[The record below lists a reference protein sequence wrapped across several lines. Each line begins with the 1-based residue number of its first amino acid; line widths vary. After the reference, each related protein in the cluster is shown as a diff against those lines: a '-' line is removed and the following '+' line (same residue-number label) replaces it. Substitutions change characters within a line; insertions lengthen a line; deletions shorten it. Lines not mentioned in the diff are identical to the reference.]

1 MKRKKRKI
9 YLYLLII
16 LGITVG
22 FALLSTTLYINGTA
36 GIKANVW
43 DIHWDQDS
51 IKVTENS
58 VAAETP
64 TVTENGQKLSYEVTL
79 ELPGDFYEFT
89 IDAVNAGTI
98 DGMISIDGLNPTI
111 TYADGSPTTLSNDI
125 HYSVTYADGS
135 AVEQYHKLA
144 KRVDAN
150 TPTREKFKIRIEFDK
165 EATSPIGE
173 DKTYKILDD
182 VPYTQGD
189 ERAKDRDTLNSKTVY
204 INHLGKSETLDPT
217 WTYYFKINIAEV
229 RAEHD
234 MYTIFGENNGEILN
248 FYDLGGM
255 LFDTSSDCDH
265 LLNIFDDEHLYC
277 DVKIPT
283 GSKYTMIDAN
293 NSEACMLMPNGYK
306 FCYEYGNYDCTY
318 DDNTNDC
325 NNNAIYIN
333 QKKNEI
339 LNNNGIYVIK
349 KLFNFEDINTEYQG
363 IIDTN
368 TETGFL
374 NATEKENATHV
385 IYVLKNID
393 NITKKTY
400 EFIMLGDS
408 SSQYRCVFTGESD
421 YSFLTYASSGGITD
435 YETHTYC
442 YNN

>member
-9 YLYLLII
+9 YLYLLIV
-16 LGITVG
+16 LGLTVG
-22 FALLSTTLYINGTA
+22 FALLSTTLYINGTV

-51 IKVTENS
+51 IQVTENS

-111 TYADGSPTTLSNDI
+111 TYADGSPATLPNDI
-125 HYSVTYADGS
+125 HYSVTYADGTP
-135 AVEQYHKLA
+135 VEQYHKLA

-150 TPTREKFKIRIEFDK
+150 TPTREKFKIRIEYDK

-173 DKTYKILDD
+173 DKTYKINDD

-189 ERAKDRDTLNSKTVY
+189 ENAKDRDTLNTRTVY

-217 WTYYFKINIAEV
+217 WTYYFKINISEV

-234 MYTIFGENNGEILN
+234 MYTIFGEDNGEILN
-248 FYDLGGM
+248 FYDLAGI
-255 LFDTSSDCDH
+255 LFDTSSDCNY

-283 GSKYTMIDAN
+283 GSKYITREKG
-293 NSEACMLMPNGYK
+293 SEVCLILPNEHK
-306 FCYEYGNYDCTY
+306 FCYEYGKYDCEF
-318 DDNTNDC
+318 DENTNEC
-325 NNNAIYIN
+325 TNNSTYIV

-339 LNNNGIYVIK
+339 VNNNG
-349 KLFNFEDINTEYQG
+349 LFLASKIDTSMGG
-363 IIDTN
+363 IIGEG
-368 TETGFL
+368 TEVGFA
-374 NATEKENATHV
+374 NNPDKENVTGV
-385 IYVLKNID
+385 IYAGKGLSPYFNKNV
-393 NITKKTY
+393 
-400 EFIMLGDS
+400 EFIMVYDERNNS
-408 SSQYRCVFTGESD
+408 RNDRCVFM
-421 YSFLTYASSGGITD
+421 SGYNIIFGGSNYD
-435 YETHTYC
+435 YETQVMC
-442 YNN
+442 YH